1 MNRLRVWG
9 PAAAWAVLLF
19 ALSAR
24 SSIPGPVF
32 PYGDKLGHF
41 ALYGVLGALLGFG
54 WLRSPKAISHGV
66 LLIIGALYGLSDEW
80 HQMYVPGRMPDVA
93 DWIADVA
100 GLLSGYA
107 WVVTRSG
114 RTEDAIEQERSA

>member
-1 MNRLRVWG
+1 M
-9 PAAAWAVLLF
+9 
-19 ALSAR
+19 
-24 SSIPGPVF
+24 
-32 PYGDKLGHF
+32 GHF
-41 ALYGVLGALLGFG
+41 ALYAVLGALLGVG
-54 WLRSPKAISHGV
+54 WLRSPKAISHGL
-66 LLIIGALYGLSDEW
+66 LLIIGALYGMSDEW

-107 WVVTRSG
+107 WVVTRRG